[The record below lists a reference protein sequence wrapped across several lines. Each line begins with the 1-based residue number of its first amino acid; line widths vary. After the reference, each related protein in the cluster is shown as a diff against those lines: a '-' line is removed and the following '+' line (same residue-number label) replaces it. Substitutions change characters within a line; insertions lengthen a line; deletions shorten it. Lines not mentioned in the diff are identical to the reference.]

1 MDNSKIMKICHVINS
16 LNRGGAESHLL
27 DLINAQLNDGMDVHV
42 TVIGEDSTESYSIES
57 ELLKNGINIT
67 RLNGPRM
74 FNLFSY
80 FSMYLKFRNEK
91 FDVIHSHQPR
101 SDFMV
106 YRINKYLSK
115 KSKWIVSVHGK
126 YDTYLEKGSLSNNLR
141 KYFMKRLS
149 KHWQSASSIIAISE
163 EVKSWIENLN
173 HELNVEVIPYW
184 IDIKNSETFEK
195 KGTVTLGFLGR
206 LNVNKGIED
215 LLNALNSD
223 QLKSLDFKLMIGG
236 SGTQEYLEKL
246 RNMIEQDKTE
256 KVNFL
261 GYIEN
266 RKEFF
271 NNIDIFVF
279 PSFSEGLGLVLL
291 EAMSFSKICIT
302 RNILPMTNYIDEDSG
317 YLFDDVDELSNSIV
331 SSIQDLENNIELIQK
346 KLFNIEKKLEKSSKE
361 NIFPELVK
369 VYEQSI

>member
-1 MDNSKIMKICHVINS
+1 MKICHVINS

-27 DLINAQLNDGMDVHV
+27 DLINAQLNDRMDVHV
-42 TVIGEDSTESYSIES
+42 TVIGEDNVESYSIEN
-57 ELLKNGINIT
+57 ELLKNGVNIT

-74 FNLFSY
+74 FNFFSY
-80 FSMYLKFRNEK
+80 FYMYTKFRNEE
-91 FDVIHSHQPR
+91 FDIIHSHQPR

-106 YRINKYLSK
+106 YRIKKYLPK

-173 HELNVEVIPYW
+173 HELNVLVIPYW

-195 KGTVTLGFLGR
+195 KDIVTLGFLGR

-215 LLNALNSD
+215 LINALNSK

-236 SGTQEYLEKL
+236 SGTKEYLEKL
-246 RNMIEQDKTE
+246 RNMIDQDKTE

-261 GYIEN
+261 GYIED
-266 RKEFF
+266 REEFF
-271 NNIDIFVF
+271 KNIDIFVF

-302 RNILPMTNYIDEDSG
+302 RNILPMTNYIDENSG
-317 YLFDDVDELSNSIV
+317 YLFDDVDGLSNSIV

-369 VYEQSI
+369 VYEQPI

>member
-27 DLINAQLNDGMDVHV
+27 DLINAQLNDGMVVHV
-42 TVIGEDSTESYSIES
+42 IVIGEDNTESYSIET

-80 FSMYLKFRNEK
+80 FSMYSKFRNEK
-91 FDVIHSHQPR
+91 FDIIHSHQPR

-106 YRINKYLSK
+106 FRINKYLSK

-173 HELNVEVIPYW
+173 HELNVAVIPYW
-184 IDIKNSETFEK
+184 IDIKNSETIEK

-223 QLKSLDFKLMIGG
+223 QLKSLDFTLMIGG
-236 SGTQEYLEKL
+236 SGTEEYLEKL

-261 GYIEN
+261 GYIKN
-266 RKEFF
+266 REEFF

-302 RNILPMTNYIDEDSG
+302 RNILPMTNYIDDDSG
-317 YLFDDVDELSNSIV
+317 YLFDDVDGLSNSIV

>member
-1 MDNSKIMKICHVINS
+1 MKICHIINS

-27 DLINAQLNDGMDVHV
+27 DLINAQLNHDMDVQV
-42 TVIGEDSTESYSIES
+42 TVIGVDSDETYSIEN
-57 ELLKNGINIT
+57 ELLKYGVYVT
-67 RLNGPRM
+67 RLKGPRM

-80 FSMYLKFRNEK
+80 FAMYSKFRNEE
-91 FDVIHSHQPR
+91 FDIIHSHQPR

-106 YRINKYLSK
+106 YIIKKYLSK

-149 KHWQSASSIIAISE
+149 KHWQSAFSIIAISE
-163 EVKSWIENLN
+163 EVKSWIKGLN
-173 HELNVEVIPYW
+173 KELNVVVIPYW
-184 IDIKNSETFEK
+184 IDIKSGNFEK
-195 KGTVTLGFLGR
+195 KDIVTLGFLGR

-215 LLNALNSD
+215 LINAINSD
-223 QLKSLDFKLMIGG
+223 ELKSLDFKLMIAG
-236 SGTQEYLEKL
+236 SGTDEYLEKL
-246 RNMIEQDKTE
+246 RNMIEKDNIE
-256 KVNFL
+256 NVNFL

-266 RKEFF
+266 REEFF

-302 RNILPMTNYIDEDSG
+302 RNILPMTNYVDEDSG
-317 YLFDDVDELSNSIV
+317 YLFDDVNGLSHSIA

>member
-27 DLINAQLNDGMDVHV
+27 DLINAQLIDGMDVHV

-80 FSMYLKFRNEK
+80 FSMYSQFKNEK

-173 HELNVEVIPYW
+173 HELNVAVIPYW
-184 IDIKNSETFEK
+184 IDIKNSETIEK

-223 QLKSLDFKLMIGG
+223 KLKSLDFTLMIGG
-236 SGTQEYLEKL
+236 SGTDEYLEKL

-261 GYIEN
+261 GYIKN
-266 RKEFF
+266 REEFF
-271 NNIDIFVF
+271 KNIDIFVF

-317 YLFDDVDELSNSIV
+317 YLFDDVDGLSNSIV

>member
-1 MDNSKIMKICHVINS
+1 MDSKC
-16 LNRGGAESHLL
+16 
-27 DLINAQLNDGMDVHV
+27 
-42 TVIGEDSTESYSIES
+42 
-57 ELLKNGINIT
+57 
-67 RLNGPRM
+67 
-74 FNLFSY
+74 
-80 FSMYLKFRNEK
+80 
-91 FDVIHSHQPR
+91 
-101 SDFMV
+101 
-106 YRINKYLSK
+106 
-115 KSKWIVSVHGK
+115 VHGK

-149 KHWQSASSIIAISE
+149 KHGQSAFSIIAISE
-163 EVKSWIENLN
+163 EVKSWIEKLN
-173 HELNVEVIPYW
+173 HELNVVVIPYW
-184 IDIKNSETFEK
+184 IDIKNSGTIIK
-195 KGTVTLGFLGR
+195 KDRVTLGFLGR

-215 LLNALNSD
+215 LIDALNSD
-223 QLKSLDFKLMIGG
+223 ELKSLDFKLMIAG
-236 SGTQEYLEKL
+236 SGTDEYLEKL
-246 RNMIEQDKTE
+246 RNMIEKDNIE
-256 KVNFL
+256 NVNFL

-266 RKEFF
+266 REAFF

-317 YLFDDVDELSNSIV
+317 YLFDDVNGLSHSIA

>member
-27 DLINAQLNDGMDVHV
+27 DLINAQLIDGMDVHV

-57 ELLKNGINIT
+57 ELLKNSINIT

-80 FSMYLKFRNEK
+80 FSMYSQFRNEK

-106 YRINKYLSK
+106 YRINKYLSI

-126 YDTYLEKGSLSNNLR
+126 YDTYLEKSSLSNNLR

-173 HELNVEVIPYW
+173 HELNVAVIPYW
-184 IDIKNSETFEK
+184 IDIKNSETIEK

-215 LLNALNSD
+215 LLNALNSA
-223 QLKSLDFKLMIGG
+223 QLKSLDFTLMIGG
-236 SGTQEYLEKL
+236 SGTEEYIEKL

-261 GYIEN
+261 GYIKN
-266 RKEFF
+266 REEFF

-317 YLFDDVDELSNSIV
+317 YLFDDVEGLSNSIV

>member
-1 MDNSKIMKICHVINS
+1 
-16 LNRGGAESHLL
+16 
-27 DLINAQLNDGMDVHV
+27 
-42 TVIGEDSTESYSIES
+42 
-57 ELLKNGINIT
+57 
-67 RLNGPRM
+67 
-74 FNLFSY
+74 
-80 FSMYLKFRNEK
+80 
-91 FDVIHSHQPR
+91 
-101 SDFMV
+101 
-106 YRINKYLSK
+106 
-115 KSKWIVSVHGK
+115 
-126 YDTYLEKGSLSNNLR
+126 
-141 KYFMKRLS
+141 MKRLS

-184 IDIKNSETFEK
+184 IDIKNSENFEK
-195 KGTVTLGFLGR
+195 KDTVTLGFLGR

-236 SGTQEYLEKL
+236 SGTEEYLEKL

-261 GYIEN
+261 GYIET

-302 RNILPMTNYIDEDSG
+302 RNILPMTN
-317 YLFDDVDELSNSIV
+317 
-331 SSIQDLENNIELIQK
+331 
-346 KLFNIEKKLEKSSKE
+346 
-361 NIFPELVK
+361 
-369 VYEQSI
+369 

>member
-1 MDNSKIMKICHVINS
+1 MKICHVINS

-27 DLINAQLNDGMDVHV
+27 DLINAQLNDRMDVHV
-42 TVIGEDSTESYSIES
+42 TVIGEDNVESYSIEN
-57 ELLKNGINIT
+57 ELLKNGVNIT

-80 FSMYLKFRNEK
+80 FYMYSKFRNEE
-91 FDVIHSHQPR
+91 FDIIHSHQPR

-106 YRINKYLSK
+106 YRIKKYLPK

-173 HELNVEVIPYW
+173 HELNVLVIPYW

-195 KGTVTLGFLGR
+195 KDIVTLGFLGR

-215 LLNALNSD
+215 LINALNSE

-236 SGTQEYLEKL
+236 SGTKEYLEKL
-246 RNMIEQDKTE
+246 RNMIDQDKTE

-261 GYIEN
+261 GYIED
-266 RKEFF
+266 REEFF
-271 NNIDIFVF
+271 RNIDIFVF

-302 RNILPMTNYIDEDSG
+302 RNILPMTNYIDENSG
-317 YLFDDVDELSNSIV
+317 YLFDDVDGLSNSIV

-369 VYEQSI
+369 VYEQPI

>member
-1 MDNSKIMKICHVINS
+1 MKICHVINS

-57 ELLKNGINIT
+57 ELLKSGINIT

-80 FSMYLKFRNEK
+80 FSMYSKFKNEK
-91 FDVIHSHQPR
+91 FDIIHSHQPR
-101 SDFMV
+101 SDYMV
-106 YRINKYLSK
+106 YRTKKYLSK
-115 KSKWIVSVHGK
+115 KIKWIVSVHGK

-149 KHWQSASSIIAISE
+149 KHWQSAFSIIAISE

-173 HELNVEVIPYW
+173 HELNVVVIPYW
-184 IDIKNSETFEK
+184 IDIKNSGTIIK
-195 KGTVTLGFLGR
+195 KDRVTLGFLGR

-215 LLNALNSD
+215 LIDALNSD
-223 QLKSLDFKLMIGG
+223 ELKSLDFKLMIAG
-236 SGTQEYLEKL
+236 SGTDEYLEKL
-246 RNMIEQDKTE
+246 RNMIEKDNIE
-256 KVNFL
+256 NVNFL

-266 RKEFF
+266 REEFF

-317 YLFDDVDELSNSIV
+317 YLFDDVNGLSHSIA

>member
-1 MDNSKIMKICHVINS
+1 M
-16 LNRGGAESHLL
+16 
-27 DLINAQLNDGMDVHV
+27 
-42 TVIGEDSTESYSIES
+42 
-57 ELLKNGINIT
+57 
-67 RLNGPRM
+67 
-74 FNLFSY
+74 
-80 FSMYLKFRNEK
+80 
-91 FDVIHSHQPR
+91 
-101 SDFMV
+101 
-106 YRINKYLSK
+106 
-115 KSKWIVSVHGK
+115 
-126 YDTYLEKGSLSNNLR
+126 
-141 KYFMKRLS
+141 
-149 KHWQSASSIIAISE
+149 
-163 EVKSWIENLN
+163 
-173 HELNVEVIPYW
+173 
-184 IDIKNSETFEK
+184 
-195 KGTVTLGFLGR
+195 
-206 LNVNKGIED
+206 NKGIED

-236 SGTQEYLEKL
+236 SGTEEYLEKL

-261 GYIEN
+261 GYIKN
-266 RKEFF
+266 REEFF
-271 NNIDIFVF
+271 KNIDIFVF

-317 YLFDDVDELSNSIV
+317 YLFDDVEGLSNSIV

>member
-27 DLINAQLNDGMDVHV
+27 DLINAQLIDGMDVHV

-80 FSMYLKFRNEK
+80 FSMYSQFRNEK

-106 YRINKYLSK
+106 YRINKYLSI

-126 YDTYLEKGSLSNNLR
+126 YDTYLEKGSVSNNLR

-173 HELNVEVIPYW
+173 HELNVAVIPYW
-184 IDIKNSETFEK
+184 IDIKNSETIEK
-195 KGTVTLGFLGR
+195 KGSVTLGFLGR

-223 QLKSLDFKLMIGG
+223 QLKSLDFTLMIGG
-236 SGTQEYLEKL
+236 SGTEEYLEKL

-261 GYIEN
+261 GYIKN
-266 RKEFF
+266 REEFF

-317 YLFDDVDELSNSIV
+317 YLFDDVEGLSNSIV
-331 SSIQDLENNIELIQK
+331 TSIQDLENNIELIQK